1 MSSGLEGAFPPR
13 VRVIA
18 FLVIDINRR
27 YVVYSAPE
35 RTLACAVTGTRVGQR
50 FRPASLLVQGVV
62 FGFGAFQESERGADS
77 AMHPN
82 ESGKAARPYSKRT
95 ADAARRPQVRTPPSN
110 CLLRSPLS
118 VGRISGKS

>member
-1 MSSGLEGAFPPR
+1 MSLGLEGAFPAR

-35 RTLACAVTGTRVGQR
+35 RTLACAVTGARVGQR
-50 FRPASLLVQGVV
+50 FRPASLLVQREV

-77 AMHPN
+77 AMHRTRA
-82 ESGKAARPYSKRT
+82 GKQRART
-95 ADAARRPQVRTPPSN
+95 ASALPMRRGARR
-110 CLLRSPLS
+110 
-118 VGRISGKS
+118 